1 MTSLSLRPWLQ
12 SDAAAL
18 VAAYLGSPDLEH
30 QLDAGA
36 GTRAGA
42 QQVIRKDLGWDPQAA
57 CNLALEVDGAVAGN
71 VGISNINERHG
82 TAWTYYWLA
91 APSRGRGLAARA
103 AASLGNWALTDLML
117 HRLELGH
124 RTNNPASCAVAG
136 AAGFKPEGI
145 QRAKLRYGME
155 RFDVETH
162 ARLATDPPP
171 ALPLIELI
179 LP

>member
-1 MTSLSLRPWLQ
+1 MSSLFLRPWRQ
-12 SDAAAL
+12 SDAGAL
-18 VAAYLGSPDLEH
+18 MAAYLGSPDLER
-30 QLDAGA
+30 QLDARA
-36 GTRAGA
+36 GTPEGA
-42 QQVIRKDLGWDPQAA
+42 VRVVRDDLGWDPRTA
-57 CNLALEVDGAVAGN
+57 CNLALEVDGAVVGS

-103 AASLGNWALTDLML
+103 VASLGNRALADLML

-124 RTNNPASCAVAG
+124 RTNNPASCRVAS

-145 QRAKLRYGME
+145 QRAKLRYGTE

-171 ALPLIELI
+171 DVPLIDLL